1 MASSRKDDMKDDNSR
16 DGMADDDKKSDRS
29 LMKDQSMDKKAMTND
44 TMKTKLNLETIVK
57 HLMSS
62 NSTCP
67 AGENNVAYKN
77 NTNEYHLC
85 LNNSI

>member
-1 MASSRKDDMKDDNSR
+1 
-16 DGMADDDKKSDRS
+16 
-29 LMKDQSMDKKAMTND
+29 MDKKAMTND

-67 AGENNVAYKN
+67 AALMAEDKMALCKRAALAWRCEN